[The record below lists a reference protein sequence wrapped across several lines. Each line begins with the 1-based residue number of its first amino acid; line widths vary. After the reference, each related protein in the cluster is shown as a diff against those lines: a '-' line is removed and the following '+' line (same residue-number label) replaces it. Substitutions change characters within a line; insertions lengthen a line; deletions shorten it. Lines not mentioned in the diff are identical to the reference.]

1 MSLPALLLGAPDTS
15 DLSPPP
21 PNPEHIRPLNSALPC
36 WITRKLKM
44 TYDFDLYVIGA
55 GSGGVRAA
63 RFSAGFGAKVAVAES
78 RYLGGT
84 CVNVG
89 CVPKKLLVYGAH
101 FCDEF
106 EHSKGFGWTPGD
118 AKFEWATLI
127 ANKDRE
133 INRPNGIYRDLLV
146 NSGVTLHEGHAKIV
160 DPHTVEI
167 NGERHTARNILITTG
182 GWPQTPE
189 IPGHEHAISSN
200 QAFFLKELPKR
211 VLVVGGGYIAVEF
224 AGIFHGLGA
233 ETTLLYRGDLFLRG
247 FDGTV
252 RKHLQEELSKR
263 GMNLQF
269 NANIERIDKQ
279 ADGSL
284 KATLKDGR
292 QLEADCVFYATGR
305 RPMLDNLGL
314 ENTGVKLDKKGFVE
328 VDELY
333 QTAEPSIL
341 ALGDVI
347 GRVQL
352 TPVALAEGMAVA
364 RRLFKPEQYRP
375 VDYKMIPTAVFSQ
388 PDIGTVGLTE
398 EEAREAGHEVVIFE
412 SRFRPM
418 KLSLTECQER
428 TLMKLV
434 VDAKTDKVLGCHMV
448 GPEAGEIV
456 QGLAIALK
464 SGATKRDFDDTI
476 AVHPTSAEEFVTMR
490 TPVAG

>member
-1 MSLPALLLGAPDTS
+1 MA
-15 DLSPPP
+15 
-21 PNPEHIRPLNSALPC
+21 
-36 WITRKLKM
+36 
-44 TYDFDLYVIGA
+44 YDFDLYVIGA

-63 RFSAGFGAKVAVAES
+63 RFAAGFGAKVAVAES

-101 FCDEF
+101 FAEDF
-106 EHSKGFGWTPGD
+106 EQASGFGWSLGEANFD
-118 AKFEWATLI
+118 WATLI

-133 INRPNGIYRDLLV
+133 INRLNGIYRNLLV
-146 NSGVTLHEGHAKIV
+146 NSGVTLHEAHAKIV
-160 DPHTVEI
+160 GPHEVEV
-167 NGERHTARNILITTG
+167 NGERFTAKNILIATG
-182 GWPQTPE
+182 GWPQIPQ
-189 IPGHEHAISSN
+189 IPGHEHAIGSN
-200 QAFFLKELPKR
+200 EAFFLKELPRR

-233 ETTLLYRGDLFLRG
+233 NTTLLYRGDLFLRG
-247 FDGTV
+247 FDGSV
-252 RKHLQEELSKR
+252 RKHLQEELIKR
-263 GMNLQF
+263 GLDLQF
-269 NANIERIDKQ
+269 NADIARIDKQ

-292 QLEADCVFYATGR
+292 ELEADCIFYATGR

-314 ENTGVKLDKKGFVE
+314 ENTDVQLTDKGFIK
-328 VDELY
+328 VDDQY
-333 QTAEPSIL
+333 QTTEPSIL

-375 VDYKMIPTAVFSQ
+375 VDYKMIPTAVFSL
-388 PDIGTVGLTE
+388 PNIGTVGLTE
-398 EEAREAGHEVVIFE
+398 EDAREAGHDVVVFE

-418 KLSLTECQER
+418 KLTLTECQEK

-434 VDAKTDKVLGCHMV
+434 VDGKTDKVLGCHMV
-448 GPEAGEIV
+448 GPDAGEIV

-464 SGATKRDFDDTI
+464 AGATKRDFDDTI
-476 AVHPTSAEEFVTMR
+476 GVHPTAAEEFVTMR
-490 TPVAG
+490 TPVGA

>member
-1 MSLPALLLGAPDTS
+1 MAY
-15 DLSPPP
+15 
-21 PNPEHIRPLNSALPC
+21 E
-36 WITRKLKM
+36 
-44 TYDFDLYVIGA
+44 FDLFVIGA

-63 RFSAGFGAKVAVAES
+63 RFAAGFGAKVAVAES

-101 FCDEF
+101 FAEDF
-106 EHSKGFGWTPGD
+106 EQASGFGWSLGEANFD
-118 AKFEWATLI
+118 WATLI

-133 INRPNGIYRDLLV
+133 IHRLNSIYRNLLV
-146 NSGVTLHEGHAKIV
+146 NSGVTLMEGHAKITG
-160 DPHTVEI
+160 PHEVEV
-167 NGERHTARNILITTG
+167 NGQRHSAQHILIATG
-182 GWPQTPE
+182 GWPQIPE

-200 QAFFLKELPKR
+200 EAFFLKELPKR

-233 ETTLLYRGDLFLRG
+233 KTSLLYRGEMFLRG
-247 FDGTV
+247 FDGAV
-252 RKHLQEELSKR
+252 RKHLHEELTKR
-263 GMNLQF
+263 GMDVQF
-269 NANIERIDKQ
+269 NADIARIDKQ
-279 ADGSL
+279 PDGSL

-292 QLEADCVFYATGR
+292 ELMADCVFYATGR

-314 ENTGVKLDKKGFVE
+314 ENTGVKLDKRGFVE

-333 QTAEPSIL
+333 QSAEPSIL
-341 ALGDVI
+341 AIGDVI

-364 RRLFKPEQYRP
+364 RRLFKPEQYRA
-375 VDYKMIPTAVFSQ
+375 VDYNMIPTAVFSL
-388 PDIGTVGLTE
+388 PNIGTVGLSE
-398 EEAREAGHEVVIFE
+398 EQAIENGHKVQIFE
-412 SRFRPM
+412 SSFRPM
-418 KLSLTECQER
+418 KLTLTPCQER

-434 VDAKTDKVLGCHMV
+434 VDADTDKVLGCHMV

-464 SGATKRDFDDTI
+464 AGATKQHFDETI
-476 AVHPTSAEEFVTMR
+476 GVHPTAAEEFVTMR
-490 TPVAG
+490 TPVNR

>member
-1 MSLPALLLGAPDTS
+1 MA
-15 DLSPPP
+15 
-21 PNPEHIRPLNSALPC
+21 
-36 WITRKLKM
+36 
-44 TYDFDLYVIGA
+44 YDFDLYVIGA
-55 GSGGVRAA
+55 GSGGVRSA
-63 RFSAGFGAKVAVAES
+63 RFAAGFGAKVAVAES

-101 FCDEF
+101 FAEDF
-106 EHSKGFGWTPGD
+106 EQAQGFGWTLGD
-118 AKFEWATLI
+118 ASFDWPTLI

-133 INRPNGIYRDLLV
+133 IHRLNGIYRNLLV
-146 NSGVTLHEGHAKIV
+146 NSGVTLHEGHAKLI
-160 DPHTVEI
+160 DPHQVEV
-167 NGERHTARNILITTG
+167 NGQRYTAKHILIATG
-182 GWPQTPE
+182 GWPQIPD
-189 IPGHEHAISSN
+189 IPGREHAISSN
-200 QAFFLKELPKR
+200 EAFFLKELPKR

-233 ETTLLYRGDLFLRG
+233 DTTLLYRGELFLRG
-247 FDGTV
+247 FDGAV
-252 RKHLQEELSKR
+252 RKHLQEELTKR

-269 NANIERIDKQ
+269 NSDIKRIDKQ

-284 KATLKDGR
+284 SVTLKDGR
-292 QLEADCVFYATGR
+292 ELVADCVFYATGR

-314 ENTGVKLDKKGFVE
+314 ENTRVKLDERGFVE
-328 VDELY
+328 VDEQY
-333 QTAEPSIL
+333 QSAEPSIL
-341 ALGDVI
+341 AIGDVI

-375 VDYKMIPTAVFSQ
+375 VDYRMIPTAVFSL
-388 PDIGTVGLTE
+388 PNIGTVGLTE
-398 EEAREAGHEVVIFE
+398 EQAREEGHEVQIFE

-418 KLSLTECQER
+418 KLTLTECQER

-448 GPEAGEIV
+448 GPDAGEIV

-464 SGATKRDFDDTI
+464 AGATKRDFDETI
-476 AVHPTSAEEFVTMR
+476 GVHPTAAEEFVTMR
-490 TPVAG
+490 TPVGA

>member
-1 MSLPALLLGAPDTS
+1 MA
-15 DLSPPP
+15 
-21 PNPEHIRPLNSALPC
+21 
-36 WITRKLKM
+36 
-44 TYDFDLYVIGA
+44 YDFDLYVIGA

-63 RFSAGFGAKVAVAES
+63 RFAAGFGAKVAVAES

-101 FCDEF
+101 FAEDF
-106 EHSKGFGWTPGD
+106 EQASGFGWSLGEANFD
-118 AKFEWATLI
+118 WATLI

-133 INRPNGIYRDLLV
+133 INRLNGIYRNLLV
-146 NSGVTLHEGHAKIV
+146 NSGVTLHEAHAKIV
-160 DPHTVEI
+160 GPHEVEV
-167 NGERHTARNILITTG
+167 NGERFTAKSILIATG
-182 GWPQTPE
+182 GWPQIPE
-189 IPGHEHAISSN
+189 IPGREHAIGSN
-200 QAFFLKELPKR
+200 EAFFLKELPKR

-233 ETTLLYRGDLFLRG
+233 NTTLLYRGDLFLRG
-247 FDGTV
+247 FDGSV
-252 RKHLQEELSKR
+252 RKHLQEELTKR
-263 GMNLQF
+263 GLDLQF
-269 NANIERIDKQ
+269 NADIARIDKQ

-292 QLEADCVFYATGR
+292 VLEADCVFYATGR

-314 ENTGVKLDKKGFVE
+314 ENTDVQLTDKGFIK
-328 VDELY
+328 VDEQY
-333 QTAEPSIL
+333 QTSEPSIL

-375 VDYKMIPTAVFSQ
+375 VDYKMIPTAVFSL
-388 PDIGTVGLTE
+388 PNIGTVGLTE
-398 EEAREAGHEVVIFE
+398 EEAREAGHDVVIFE

-418 KLSLTECQER
+418 KLTLTECQEK

-434 VDAKTDKVLGCHMV
+434 VDGKTDKVLGCHMV
-448 GPEAGEIV
+448 GPDAGEIV

-464 SGATKRDFDDTI
+464 AGATKRDFDDTI
-476 AVHPTSAEEFVTMR
+476 GVHPTAAEEFVTMR
-490 TPVAG
+490 TPVGA

>member
-1 MSLPALLLGAPDTS
+1 MA
-15 DLSPPP
+15 
-21 PNPEHIRPLNSALPC
+21 
-36 WITRKLKM
+36 
-44 TYDFDLYVIGA
+44 YDFDLYVIGA

-63 RFSAGFGAKVAVAES
+63 RFAAGFGAKVAVAES

-101 FCDEF
+101 FAEDF
-106 EHSKGFGWTPGD
+106 EQASGFGWNLGEANFD
-118 AKFEWATLI
+118 WATLI

-133 INRPNGIYRDLLV
+133 INRLNGIYRNLLV
-146 NSGVTLHEGHAKIV
+146 NSGVTLHEAHAKIV
-160 DPHTVEI
+160 GPHEVEV
-167 NGERHTARNILITTG
+167 NGERYTAKNILIATG
-182 GWPQTPE
+182 GWPQIPE
-189 IPGHEHAISSN
+189 IPGHEHAIGSN
-200 QAFFLKELPKR
+200 EAFFLKELPKR

-233 ETTLLYRGDLFLRG
+233 NTTLLYRGDLFLRG
-247 FDGTV
+247 FDGVV
-252 RKHLQEELSKR
+252 RKHLQEELTKR
-263 GMNLQF
+263 GLDLQF
-269 NANIERIDKQ
+269 NADIARIDKQ

-292 QLEADCVFYATGR
+292 VLEADCVFYATGR

-314 ENTGVKLDKKGFVE
+314 ENTDVQLDDKGFIK
-328 VDELY
+328 VDDEY
-333 QTAEPSIL
+333 QTTEPSIL

-375 VDYKMIPTAVFSQ
+375 VDYKMIPTAVFSL
-388 PDIGTVGLTE
+388 PNIGTVGLSE
-398 EEAREAGHEVVIFE
+398 EEARDCGHEVVIFE

-418 KLSLTECQER
+418 KLTLTDCQEK

-448 GPEAGEIV
+448 GPDAGEIV

-464 SGATKRDFDDTI
+464 AGATKRDFDDTI
-476 AVHPTSAEEFVTMR
+476 GVHPTAAEEFVTMR
-490 TPVAG
+490 TPVSA

>member
-1 MSLPALLLGAPDTS
+1 MA
-15 DLSPPP
+15 
-21 PNPEHIRPLNSALPC
+21 
-36 WITRKLKM
+36 
-44 TYDFDLYVIGA
+44 YDFDLYVIGA

-63 RFSAGFGAKVAVAES
+63 RFAAGFGAKVAVAES

-101 FCDEF
+101 FAEDF
-106 EHSKGFGWTPGD
+106 EQASGFGWSLGEANFD
-118 AKFEWATLI
+118 WATLI

-133 INRPNGIYRDLLV
+133 INRLNGIYRNLLV
-146 NSGVTLHEGHAKIV
+146 NSGVTLHEAHAKIFG
-160 DPHTVEI
+160 PHEVEV
-167 NGERHTARNILITTG
+167 NGERFTAKNILIATG
-182 GWPQTPE
+182 GWPQIPE
-189 IPGHEHAISSN
+189 IPGREHAIGSN
-200 QAFFLKELPKR
+200 EAFFLKELPKR

-233 ETTLLYRGDLFLRG
+233 NTTLLYRGDLFLRG
-247 FDGTV
+247 FDGSV
-252 RKHLQEELSKR
+252 RKHLQEELTKR
-263 GMNLQF
+263 GLDLQF
-269 NANIERIDKQ
+269 NADIARIDKQ

-292 QLEADCVFYATGR
+292 ELEADCIFYATGR

-314 ENTGVKLDKKGFVE
+314 ENTDVKLTDKGFIK
-328 VDELY
+328 VDEQY
-333 QTAEPSIL
+333 QTSEPSIL

-375 VDYKMIPTAVFSQ
+375 VDYKMIPTAVFSL
-388 PDIGTVGLTE
+388 PNIGTVGLTE
-398 EEAREAGHEVVIFE
+398 EEAREAGHDVLIFE

-418 KLSLTECQER
+418 KLTLTECQEK

-448 GPEAGEIV
+448 GPDAGEIV

-464 SGATKRDFDDTI
+464 AGATKRDFDDTI
-476 AVHPTSAEEFVTMR
+476 GVHPTAAEEFVTMR
-490 TPVAG
+490 TPVGA